1 MVNMTAE
8 SFKDYARE
16 TPILGGLVDCDGRE
30 HWEALGQTTVL
41 FLLSAMPI
49 WLGTLIVY
57 ATGEMTGPLGLTKA
71 FFSTITRGELF
82 MYSTAFLAPIF
93 WIALADR
100 PRIPV
105 FPGKVSHIVLMVII
119 SVIAAVFFGLETAGN
134 RLNQGFTLKL
144 SGVMF
149 FTSLVLLYLG
159 ILYHEHRIKDGA
171 SLMKEE
177 EQAFSAKYREHRNES
192 QT

>member
-1 MVNMTAE
+1 MTAE
-8 SFKDYARE
+8 SVKDYARE
-16 TPILGGLVDCDGRE
+16 TPILGGLVDCDGRD

-41 FLLSAMPI
+41 FLLSSMPI

-57 ATGEMTGPLGLTKA
+57 ATGESTGCSGLKLA
-71 FFSTITRGELF
+71 FFSTIARGELF

-93 WIALADR
+93 WIALTDR
-100 PRIPV
+100 PGMHV

-119 SVIAAVFFGLETAGN
+119 SVIAAVFFGLQTTGN
-134 RLNQGFTLKL
+134 RLNRGFTLRL

-159 ILYHEHRIKDGA
+159 ILYHEHRIKSA
-171 SLMKEE
+171 ATMMKEE
-177 EQAFSAKYREHRNES
+177 EQKFSAEYRDHRN
-192 QT
+192 QP